1 MIVDENDNQDF
12 SDDPVRPISD
22 FDIWNDPGIAVSFTR
37 TAGDRSV
44 RDSSWIRMG
53 TSDLMEDMM
62 LYGTFQHRQS
72 DFNLSNHAY
81 RLGAMDGVTV
91 SSFGYGLDPEVAL
104 LSVDGEERDTL
115 ERREYVKLG
124 EYLHLAGHSY
134 RFDSITPDGG
144 EVFLV
149 RDDQFAEREGT
160 QVGMLAP
167 EFEMVTTE
175 GDTVNSTEL
184 HDKPIVVANSCG
196 CGGDTLSPRAFSEIR
211 EAFADRM
218 HTIRLDSKIS
228 DPPAG
233 WNVDVD
239 APYNEDIYRDY
250 RGAYCSRIA
259 YLVGEDRR
267 VLDQFEITDW
277 ENSLPER
284 LGR

>member
-1 MIVDENDNQDF
+1 
-12 SDDPVRPISD
+12 
-22 FDIWNDPGIAVSFTR
+22 
-37 TAGDRSV
+37 
-44 RDSSWIRMG
+44 MG
-53 TSDLMEDMM
+53 TSDFMEDMM

-72 DFNLSNHAY
+72 DFNLGSHAY

-115 ERREYVKLG
+115 ERRDYVKRG

-211 EAFADRM
+211 EAFADRL

-233 WNVDVD
+233 WNVDETRPTTRTSTGTTAACT
-239 APYNEDIYRDY
+239 APASPTWWAKT
-250 RGAYCSRIA
+250 GAYWTNSRSRTGKA
-259 YLVGEDRR
+259 ACRSGWVGSRGKRHTKSLVPPKSKIIRTANR
-267 VLDQFEITDW
+267 
-277 ENSLPER
+277 
-284 LGR
+284 